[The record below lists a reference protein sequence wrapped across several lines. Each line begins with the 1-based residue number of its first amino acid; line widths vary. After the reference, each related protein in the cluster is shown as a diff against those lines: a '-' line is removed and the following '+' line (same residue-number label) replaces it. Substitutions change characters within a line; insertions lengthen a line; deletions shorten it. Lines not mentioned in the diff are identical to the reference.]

1 MMELGFVT
9 AILPELSLEEV
20 ATFAGENDYDCIEVM
35 CWPKGKAERRYAGIT
50 HIDVAGFKADDARRV
65 NDLMA
70 MSGVKISALGY
81 YPNPLAPDPTESQVA
96 VEHLK
101 KVISAAHLLGLD
113 VVNTF
118 VGRDFTKSI
127 DDNWPRFLKTWKPII
142 KHAEANGVR
151 IGIEN
156 CPMSFT
162 KDEWPGGKN
171 LAFSP
176 AIWRGMFNDI
186 PSDHFG
192 LNFDPSHL
200 VWLHMDYL
208 KAMREFK
215 HKLFHIH
222 AKDVHLDQEKLDE
235 VGTLAFP
242 NLYHTPKLPGMG
254 DVDWGRFFGTL
265 TETGYKGPVCV
276 EVEDRAYEGTIELRK
291 TALRTTRNYL
301 RQFIA

>member
-9 AILPELSLEEV
+9 AILPELSLQEV

-50 HIDVAGFKADDARRV
+50 HIDVAGFKVDDARRV

-70 MSGVKISALGY
+70 KSGVKISALGY
-81 YPNPLAPDPTESQVA
+81 YPNPLAPDSAESQVA

-101 KVISAAHLLGLD
+101 KVISAARLLGLD

-142 KHAEANGVR
+142 KHAESNGIR

-176 AIWRGMFNDI
+176 AIWRRMFNDI

-254 DVDWGRFFGTL
+254 DVNWGRFFGTL

-276 EVEDRAYEGTIELRK
+276 EVEDRAYEGTLELRK

-301 RQFIA
+301 RQFIV

>member
-9 AILPELSLEEV
+9 AILPELSLQEV

-70 MSGVKISALGY
+70 KSGVKISALGY
-81 YPNPLAPDPTESQVA
+81 YPNPLAPDPAESQVA

-101 KVISAAHLLGLD
+101 KVISAARLLGLD

-127 DDNWPRFLKTWKPII
+127 DDNWPRFLKIWKPII
-142 KHAEANGVR
+142 KHAESNGIR

-176 AIWRGMFNDI
+176 AIWRRMFNDI

-254 DVDWGRFFGTL
+254 DVNWGRFFGTL

-301 RQFIA
+301 RQFIV

>member
-9 AILPELSLEEV
+9 AILPELSLQEV

-70 MSGVKISALGY
+70 KAGVKISALGY

-101 KVISAAHLLGLD
+101 KVISAAHMLGLD

-127 DDNWPRFLKTWKPII
+127 DDNWPRFLKIWKPII
-142 KHAEANGVR
+142 KHAENNGIR

-176 AIWRGMFNDI
+176 AIWRRMFNDI

-254 DVDWGRFFGTL
+254 DVNWGRFFGTL

-301 RQFIA
+301 RQFIV

>member
-9 AILPELSLEEV
+9 AILPELSLQEV

-65 NDLMA
+65 HDLMA
-70 MSGVKISALGY
+70 KSGVKISALGY
-81 YPNPLAPDPTESQVA
+81 YPNPLAPDPAESQVA

-101 KVISAAHLLGLD
+101 KVISAARLLGLD

-127 DDNWPRFLKTWKPII
+127 DDNWPRFLKIWKPII
-142 KHAEANGVR
+142 KHAESNGIR

-176 AIWRGMFNDI
+176 AIWRRMFNDI

-208 KAMREFK
+208 KAMREF
-215 HKLFHIH
+215 
-222 AKDVHLDQEKLDE
+222 
-235 VGTLAFP
+235 
-242 NLYHTPKLPGMG
+242 
-254 DVDWGRFFGTL
+254 
-265 TETGYKGPVCV
+265 
-276 EVEDRAYEGTIELRK
+276 
-291 TALRTTRNYL
+291 
-301 RQFIA
+301 